1 MPGTDDRRPDH
12 ATGGHRSGAGDPGA
26 SYPPAD
32 GRADASLP
40 AQPSY
45 GSDPYPTDPSLGRPS
60 DHTPY
65 QPDPVAYPSDPAAH
79 PSDPA
84 AYPADPV
91 PADTSATATP
101 PKPVDRRSRAGSA
114 WIALIIGTIVLIF
127 LLVFVLQNGRSVE
140 IHYFGWQFSLSVG
153 VAMLFAA
160 IGGALVAGLFGTV
173 RILQLRTRARKAAR

>member
-1 MPGTDDRRPDH
+1 MSGTDDRRPDH
-12 ATGGHRSGAGDPGA
+12 ATGGYQPAVDDPRA
-26 SYPPAD
+26 AHPPAD
-32 GRADASLP
+32 GPAIDQSFP
-40 AQPSY
+40 AQPTYAFDS
-45 GSDPYPTDPSLGRPS
+45 YPTDPPGE
-60 DHTPY
+60 H
-65 QPDPVAYPSDPAAH
+65 PVDPA
-79 PSDPA
+79 
-84 AYPADPV
+84 PV
-91 PADTSATATP
+91 PADTSATAAP

-140 IHYFGWQFSLSVG
+140 IHYFGWQGSLSLG